1 MKGGFFMQKSTTIIG
16 ILEMLEDGYSY
27 RDIQARFAIG
37 NSTITD
43 IKKKFAA
50 MDIPLKELA
59 VKTPKAIESIF
70 YANSHPRKNIPLP
83 DFSKV
88 YNSLTNKQTKTNLYF
103 IWLDY
108 KKCIL
113 KVISI
118 LSSNII
124 LKNGWMKT
132 ILRIILGW

>member
-1 MKGGFFMQKSTTIIG
+1 MQKSTTIIG

-59 VKTPKAIESIF
+59 VKTPKAIDLEEYFDLKKCKI
-70 YANSHPRKNIPLP
+70 
-83 DFSKV
+83 
-88 YNSLTNKQTKTNLYF
+88 TNQETKTRSNGLEL
-103 IWLDY
+103 I
-108 KKCIL
+108 KK
-113 KVISI
+113 KY
-118 LSSNII
+118 
-124 LKNGWMKT
+124 
-132 ILRIILGW
+132 

>member
-1 MKGGFFMQKSTTIIG
+1 MQKSTTIIG

-27 RDIQARFAIG
+27 RDIQARFAVG

-118 LSSNII
+118 LSSSII

>member
-1 MKGGFFMQKSTTIIG
+1 MQKSTTIIG

>member
-1 MKGGFFMQKSTTIIG
+1 MQKSTTIIG

-118 LSSNII
+118 LSSSII

>member
-1 MKGGFFMQKSTTIIG
+1 MQKSTTIIG

-108 KKCIL
+108 KKMYPEGYQYTQF
-113 KVISI
+113 KHYF
-118 LSSNII
+118 
-124 LKNGWMKT
+124 KK
-132 ILRIILGW
+132 

>member
-1 MKGGFFMQKSTTIIG
+1 MQKSTTIIG

-118 LSSNII
+118 LSSSII
-124 LKNGWMKT
+124 LKDGWMKT